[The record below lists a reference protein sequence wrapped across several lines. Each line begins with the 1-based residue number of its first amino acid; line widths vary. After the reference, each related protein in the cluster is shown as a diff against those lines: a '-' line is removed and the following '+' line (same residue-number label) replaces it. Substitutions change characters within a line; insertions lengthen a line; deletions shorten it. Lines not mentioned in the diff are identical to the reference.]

1 MNTTNKRR
9 MQLSLFAAAVLAIV
23 AVAAVMMAAGG
34 NPAQATT
41 ATLAVDGAGDGNPLP
56 PQQQQD
62 TPPPTPRFPE
72 PDRCSAIPA
81 EVVSSGHIA
90 LFDVYWHPREKELT
104 LNPCP
109 PLHTHVPAQEG
120 GRGQPATPARDERS
134 PSGINIMADPP
145 TIIHVPNTAEVDLSA
160 STTYTEAKYPEVWAA
175 DDKENRDTDD
185 DGTGDGV
192 GDRKVWVLPACPDG
206 ALTDSLC
213 LGFSADLLNPED
225 WGDTD
230 GAVVGDGKVQY
241 RIIRA
246 HQHNV
251 GEQGRGAVLAYHV
264 PGARATAPYAPVWD
278 TSDAD
283 RNKMQ
288 VLPGEYEH
296 PIWFFT
302 RAGRY
307 EFQVQ
312 VKGHPEQG
320 RDDGL
325 APVSPDT
332 TVTSDVR
339 DYTFYVGPLT
349 LNQDPVFGIE
359 RAVPENSAA
368 GVAAG
373 RPAPVLDEDA
383 GDTHTF
389 NLTGGGADKFTLS
402 TTGDGVQIAVADG
415 AVLNYEDRQ
424 SYDLTLQVSDGKDRF
439 SNVDD
444 SVDDTIPVRIVVED
458 DPNEQLAV
466 TLEADRTTQTIGQGV
481 RLKARVHNSP
491 VSSGRLSYR
500 HHEQNVGGG
509 RSLTELTQYTTRTV
523 TWDGAPVSREYTMTV
538 WVTDG
543 GTNAPQVTSNRVVID
558 WTN

>member
-9 MQLSLFAAAVLAIV
+9 MQLSIFTAAVLAIV

-41 ATLAVDGAGDGNPLP
+41 ATLAVDGAGDDNPLP
-56 PQQQQD
+56 PQQGGPGGPPGGTP
-62 TPPPTPRFPE
+62 TPPQQTE
-72 PDRCSAIPA
+72 PDSCSDSPA
-81 EVVSSGHIA
+81 QVVSSGRYA
-90 LFDVYWHPREKELT
+90 LLDVYWDPTDKYLVN
-104 LNPCP
+104 NPCP
-109 PLHTHVPAQEG
+109 PAVTHNADETVTRIASNIDIGRTIMHVSGDSNLTPRANSDADYAKWPFLYPNAVDNDDNGTVEGSEIGEPYSTNVWALHDCSH
-120 GRGQPATPARDERS
+120 D
-134 PSGINIMADPP
+134 ADPP
-145 TIIHVPNTAEVDLSA
+145 PTEHDLCIGVSAGLLRASDWRHIDFEMESVRQPSIAPQDRGQAFVFYKYDDVP
-160 STTYTEAKYPEVWAA
+160 
-175 DDKENRDTDD
+175 
-185 DGTGDGV
+185 
-192 GDRKVWVLPACPDG
+192 
-206 ALTDSLC
+206 
-213 LGFSADLLNPED
+213 LGE
-225 WGDTD
+225 
-230 GAVVGDGKVQY
+230 
-241 RIIRA
+241 
-246 HQHNV
+246 
-251 GEQGRGAVLAYHV
+251 E
-264 PGARATAPYAPVWD
+264 
-278 TSDAD
+278 
-283 RNKMQ
+283 Q
-288 VLPGEYEH
+288 VLWGTRDPSDTGIDIAPGEYLH
-296 PIWFFT
+296 PRWAFTQPGTYRFQVHVNGVVDSRSTIT
-302 RAGRY
+302 RAT
-307 EFQVQ
+307 
-312 VKGHPEQG
+312 
-320 RDDGL
+320 
-325 APVSPDT
+325 S
-332 TVTSDVR
+332 VTSEVST
-339 DYTFYVGPLT
+339 YTFYVGPLT
-349 LNQDPVFGIE
+349 LNQAPVFGIE

-402 TTGDGVQIAVADG
+402 ATGDGVQIVVADG

-439 SNVDD
+439 SHVDD

-481 RLKARVHNSP
+481 RLTARVHNSP

-509 RSLTELTQYTTRTV
+509 SSLTELTHETTRTV